1 MSTSLVQL
9 LGGLVGIGIAYAMHY
24 FDQRRLDR
32 IEAEL
37 EEKHRREM
45 AAIRQQAL
53 KR

>member
-9 LGGLVGIGIAYAMHY
+9 LGGLVGLAIAYSMHY

-32 IEAEL
+32 IDAEL
-37 EEKHRREM
+37 EEKHQQEI